1 LERRAWQTA
10 RRTFSSDC
18 DLSGVYQSLDIEEA
32 QMNVLSGA
40 LDEFRTLA
48 GALGNAQ
55 RAQEL
60 TALADAVE
68 ALLLRLQDYVAA
80 ERAYV
85 DSW

>member
-1 LERRAWQTA
+1 
-10 RRTFSSDC
+10 
-18 DLSGVYQSLDIEEA
+18 VYQSLDIEEA
-32 QMNVLSGA
+32 QMNVLTEA

-60 TALADAVE
+60 TALADGVQ
-68 ALLLRLQDYVAA
+68 ALLFSLGDYAAA
-80 ERAYV
+80 ERAYA